1 MLVCFSLV
9 ESLLELLLGMY
20 QKAYPITSFASHCSE
35 YGSKIRALSGTVPIY
50 LSEISAPKTRG
61 LIGGLSG
68 VGLSLGTMT
77 ANWTGFACGY
87 APYGSVQWR
96 LPLAIQVPWGIIL
109 FIGLA
114 TFMPNSPRQLI
125 QKGNVEAAR
134 REFIRIRSDLHSHE
148 VHEEF
153 GLMRAQIEYEITR
166 EIPSYREIFKLYRHR
181 VLVYVLTPPKSS
193 HFPNDCSDYPRSISV
208 QVLTSVTGVN
218 VIQVSPNSMPFRGV
232 KLLMCY

>member
-1 MLVCFSLV
+1 M
-9 ESLLELLLGMY
+9 
-20 QKAYPITSFASHCSE
+20 
-35 YGSKIRALSGTVPIY
+35 SGTVPIY

-125 QKGNVEAAR
+125 QKGKVEEAR
-134 REFIRIRSDLHSHE
+134 REFVRIRSDLHSHE

-153 GLMRAQIEYEITR
+153 GLMRAQIEYEFTR

-181 VLVYVLTPPKSS
+181 VLVYVSTSPEALSQSLTKY
-193 HFPNDCSDYPRSISV
+193 CRSISV

-218 VIQVSPNSMPFRGV
+218 VIQVRRYQLVYLSCSFD
-232 KLLMCY
+232 